1 VWIGGCQRRVQRGG
15 SWLSPPE
22 RARSA
27 VRAEGDLEDRADFV
41 GFRVALDLDG
51 RAEGR

>member
-1 VWIGGCQRRVQRGG
+1 VQRGG
-15 SWLSPPE
+15 SWVSPAE

-27 VRAEGDLEDRADFV
+27 YRDSAEVSERADFV

-51 RAEGR
+51 RTEAR